1 MVRTRASEVLRATG
15 AFECDGGPGRSGH
28 SPEMAGRNR
37 TDFHELLRR
46 HEIVAADYREAGQL
60 DCPPRAADCF

>member
-1 MVRTRASEVLRATG
+1 
-15 AFECDGGPGRSGH
+15 
-28 SPEMAGRNR
+28 MAGRNR